1 MQPTMTVSYMTG
13 HADSNSAS
21 VATNMATSDLSATPK
36 SDADIVQRS
45 TTPKNA

>member
-13 HADSNSAS
+13 HADSDSAS
-21 VATNMATSDLSATPK
+21 VAMNTATSDLSVTLK
-36 SDADIVQRS
+36 SDVDIVQRS